1 MRPLPIRPVPAGTT
15 PTALRGKSALRATL
29 AAAVATAIG
38 FAPAIVFAS
47 PAAAAPGQYTIAN
60 ASVTEA
66 GDLVFQVR
74 RPGGVAPEQEVTF
87 KTVAGSAKPGV
98 DFTAD
103 TGTLTFPANVG
114 SNEQV
119 LQVTIETDD
128 DDLDEADESLL
139 LQVVDE
145 TNATITTARGTIL
158 DDDATPSYSLS
169 TSDAPDE
176 SDDEVITATLTAE
189 SGRDIEIPVSTVE
202 GTAKAGQDFTA
213 LPAGSKITIPAGESE
228 GTINVSI
235 LDDELDED
243 TAQLFQVVGSA
254 TGARNVTGT
263 DSATVTINDND
274 SEPELAVLGATSVEG
289 GTLSF
294 PVTLSAA
301 SEQVV
306 TVAYETGD
314 GDTTVVEDY
323 TAASGT
329 LTFAPGETSKT
340 VTVVTKI
347 NADLDDE
354 AVETLTL
361 TLSDPVNA
369 TLEVGAEDAEGSI
382 LGEGSLPTVSLA
394 PAPATVSEPTGDT
407 PSVTQT
413 FTATLSAASPNAT
426 SFTYSV
432 GSAGNGVGFATPG
445 ADFTATSSPVVVTFA
460 PNQTVK
466 TFTVPVLGDTT
477 HEADETFNLL
487 LASPVGI
494 GPGADLGTNVVTIA
508 DNDDVPVFTV
518 AASKSMPEGD
528 GPSNAT
534 FAITLSNASDEAVDF
549 VVETTDGT
557 AKEAVAAV
565 GSNDYDVP
573 GLIVTIP
580 AGSTTGTITIPVI
593 GDEIFEADEELTFT
607 VDTAGAEDDATGP
620 AVERTLTLTNDDLA
634 PKLTVTS
641 QSGIEGSDVAVI
653 GVVTGMAQAD
663 TDLDLEFD
671 GGAWDGTDP
680 AEASDFTD
688 PGTKTVTIAAGT
700 DPGTIMLLQQVSLK
714 NDTIDE
720 PFETIVVSG
729 TPDVVGAG
737 VVVSGAI
744 GITDDV
750 NDLPPSISIDDETID
765 EFQASVDV
773 DVDLDFPAGTTATEQ
788 VITVQ
793 YATQNGAAFAGSD
806 YTAKS
811 GTVTF
816 NPGQTNRKI
825 NVPILNDEMDEVQG
839 EDFFVNLSSP
849 APTGVSLADTKGEVL
864 IYDNDATV
872 KPSIVATP
880 SPRVGV
886 GAVTVSGTVRPD
898 STVKLL
904 TAPVSGGAL
913 TVVAYAQANAAGNY
927 MFTRYLPTGTR
938 VATWANELQS
948 DVVTV
953 RIGQSP
959 ALQASSPRKGAATL
973 KVTGN
978 PKAAGLP
985 VKLFRWNAGSKTWS
999 TVATGTT
1006 NDAGVY
1012 TRTLTGLKS
1021 GSRIMYRAYIGGDA
1035 DQGLLAGYSVNKTVG
1050 IR

>member
-60 ASVTEA
+60 VSATEG

-87 KTVAGSAKPGV
+87 KTVAGSATPGA
-98 DFTAD
+98 DFTAVTD
-103 TGTLTFPANVG
+103 TLTFPANAG
-114 SNEQV
+114 SSEQV
-119 LQVTIETDD
+119 IPVTIETGL

-145 TNATITTARGTIL
+145 TNATVTTARGTIA
-158 DDDATPSYSLS
+158 DDDATPTYDLS
-169 TSDAPDE
+169 TSAAADE
-176 SDDEVITATLTAE
+176 SEDEVITATLSAE
-189 SGRDIEIPVSTVE
+189 SGRDVEIPVSTVD

-213 LPAGSKITIPAGESE
+213 LPAGSKITIPAGDMT
-228 GTINVSI
+228 GTIEVST

-243 TAQLFQVVGSA
+243 AAQLFDVVGSA
-254 TGARNVTGT
+254 TGARNVAGT
-263 DSATVTINDND
+263 DSVTVTVNDND
-274 SEPELAVLGATSVEG
+274 AEPEIAVLGAATLEG

-294 PVTLSAA
+294 PVNLTAA

-306 TVAYETGD
+306 TVDYATSD
-314 GDTTVVEDY
+314 VDTTVVDDY
-323 TAASGT
+323 TAVTGT
-329 LTFAPGETSKT
+329 LTFAPGETSKN
-340 VTVVTKI
+340 VTVATNVDT
-347 NADLDDE
+347 DVDD
-354 AVETLTL
+354 AVAETLTL
-361 TLSDPVNA
+361 TLSAPVNA
-369 TLEVGAEDAEGSI
+369 TLEVGFEDATGSI
-382 LGEGSLPTVSLA
+382 LGENDLPTVTLTPD
-394 PAPATVSEPTGDT
+394 PADFTEPAGDT
-407 PSVTQT
+407 PSATQT
-413 FTATLSAASPNAT
+413 FTARLSAASPTTT

-432 GSAGNGVGFATPG
+432 ASAGTGVGFAQAG
-445 ADFTATSSPVVVTFA
+445 VDFTATTTPVVVTFA

-466 TFTVPVLGDTT
+466 TFTVPILGDTT
-477 HEADETFNLL
+477 DEADETFNLL

-494 GPGADLGTNVVTIA
+494 DPGAAIGTNTVTIT
-508 DNDDVPVFTV
+508 DNDTLPEFTV

-534 FAITLSNASDEAVDF
+534 FAITLSNASDEPVDF
-549 VVETTDGT
+549 VVETADGT
-557 AKEAVAAV
+557 AKEAEAAV

-573 GLIVTIP
+573 ELIVTIP

-634 PKLTVTS
+634 PKLTVS
-641 QSGIEGSDVAVI
+641 SLSGIEGSDVAVT
-653 GVVTGMAQAD
+653 GVVSGMAQAD
-663 TDLDLEFD
+663 TELDLEFE

-680 AEASDFTD
+680 AEAGDFTD
-688 PGTKTVTIAAGT
+688 PGATTVTIAAGT
-700 DPGTIMLLQQVSLK
+700 NPGTIMLLQQVTLK

-750 NDLPPSISIDDETID
+750 NDLPPSVSIDDETID
-765 EFQASVDV
+765 EFAGSV
-773 DVDLDFPAGTTATEQ
+773 DVDLDLDFPSGTTATEQ
-788 VITVQ
+788 QIMVD
-793 YATQNGAAFAGSD
+793 YATQNGAAVAGSD
-806 YTAKS
+806 YTAKT

-816 NPGQTNRKI
+816 NPGQTSRKI
-825 NVPILNDEMDEVQG
+825 NVLITNDTMDEVQG
-839 EDFFVNLSSP
+839 EDFFINLSSP
-849 APTGVSLADTKGEVL
+849 KPEGVTITDAKGSVL

-872 KPSIVATP
+872 APSIVVTP

-886 GAVTVSGTVRPD
+886 GAVTVSGNVRPD

-904 TAPVSGGAL
+904 TAPVGGGAL
-913 TVVAYAQANAAGNY
+913 TVVAYTKANAAGNY

-938 VATWANELQS
+938 VATWANDLQS

-959 ALQASSPRKGAATL
+959 ALQASSPRKGEATL
-973 KVTGN
+973 RVTGN

-985 VKLFRWNAGSKTWS
+985 VKIFRWNAGSKTWS

-1006 NDAGVY
+1006 NGAGVY
-1012 TRTLTGLKS
+1012 TRTLTGLRS
-1021 GSRIMYRAYIGGDA
+1021 GSRITYRAYIGGDA